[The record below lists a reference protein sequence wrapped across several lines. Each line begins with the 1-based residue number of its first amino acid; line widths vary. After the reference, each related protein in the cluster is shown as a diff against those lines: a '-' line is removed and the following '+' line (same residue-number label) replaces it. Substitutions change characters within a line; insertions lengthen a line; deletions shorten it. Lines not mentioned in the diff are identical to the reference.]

1 MLAPRTR
8 AVRKSAAR
16 AGLAL
21 RLRAAGLYLVGVLC
35 LVCLPQARVAADG
48 LSPLALFLE
57 HGRYIEAEEG
67 LRARLDAN
75 DKPARPWLIRLLL
88 ETGRYTEARTHA
100 ALALQENLA
109 QRADAHTWLAEAFL
123 AEGQLDHAEQA
134 LRAALSADSN
144 AVRAEILLGKLLWER
159 GRRAEATQKL
169 QAAASR
175 RVQHAHGDASRR
187 AEALCYSAMAARA
200 LGRFQE
206 ANNRFREAAELDPER
221 TETQLEWALLFI
233 EKYDVKR
240 AAERVEAALVKN
252 PNNAL
257 AQVLYARI
265 ATLSASDFVGA
276 QAALQR
282 ALNVNPRL
290 SSAYVLQ
297 ASLALRDMDIAHA
310 EAALERALAINPVDL
325 EALSVRAAARFLD
338 DDPRGFAEQ
347 ERRVLEHNPQYGHF
361 YSIVSEYAEWE
372 HRYPEIIGMLR
383 RALKIDPQ
391 DAAARASLG
400 LGLLRMGDERAG
412 LAELRKAWQRD
423 RYNVQVYNTLNLY
436 DSAIRAHY
444 TDFTSGPFRVRLHKT
459 ERAVLA
465 PYLSPLLQRAHA
477 QMRERWGFAPVGPLR
492 VELYSDRA
500 QFSVRTTG
508 LPNLGVQGVSF
519 GKVITGLSPRGGP
532 YNWGQIVWHELCHVF
547 HLQLSKN
554 HVPRW
559 FTEGLAEYE
568 TALERPEWKRE
579 DDRALWRALHND
591 SLPPLAAMNRAFT
604 HAESPDEIMTAYFY
618 AYRAVQYLVER
629 FGFGAVRKLLVAF
642 GDGYKLDAAVQHVL
656 DIDLAQLDSEFRADL
671 TRRLSRFD
679 REYSPDENDYADLT
693 RVQKQATRTPR
704 DADALAALAMAEVNA
719 GHYDLAARA
728 ARAAIK
734 LGKDNKLA
742 QFALARAALERGET
756 QQAAR
761 AVKSLLD
768 AGADGYELRL
778 MAARATLELGKVE
791 QSVKHAQAA
800 ATFEPERAEAHQLLL
815 ELATKLP
822 DEALAQRALG
832 SLSQL
837 DQHDELLHTTYLAL
851 LAKNRAWLDAVREG
865 ELALFIS
872 PENPAVH
879 LHLGQAYVE
888 TGAYE
893 RGLAELARALK
904 LGYSQPGLV
913 RLARARAFLLKR
925 QRGSALRELKLA
937 LVSDPTL
944 KANARALFTP

>member
-1 MLAPRTR
+1 MLCGAVLGAGR
-8 AVRKSAAR
+8 ASAEPSIS
-16 AGLAL
+16 AL
-21 RLRAAGLYLVGVLC
+21 PLLV
-35 LVCLPQARVAADG
+35 
-48 LSPLALFLE
+48 E
-57 HGRYIEAEEG
+57 HGRYLEAEAG
-67 LRARLDAN
+67 LRARVEAN
-75 DKPARPWLIRLLL
+75 DAPARPWLIRVLL

-100 ALALQENLA
+100 ALALQEDIA
-109 QRADAHTWLAEAFL
+109 HRADAHTWLAEAFL

-134 LRAALSADSN
+134 LRAALSMDHN
-144 AVRAEILLGKLLWER
+144 ALRAEILLGKLLWDR
-159 GRRAEATQKL
+159 GRRSEASQKL
-169 QAAASR
+169 RAAASR
-175 RVQHAHGDASRR
+175 RIQHSGDPSRR

-206 ANNRFREAAELDPER
+206 ANSRFREAAELDPER
-221 TETQLEWALLFI
+221 TETLLEWAQLFI
-233 EKYDVKR
+233 EKYDLKR
-240 AAERVEAALVKN
+240 AAERVEVALTKN

-265 ATLSASDFVGA
+265 AIMSASDFTGA
-276 QAALQR
+276 QQALQR
-282 ALNVNPRL
+282 ALSVNPRL

-297 ASLALRDMDIAHA
+297 ASLALRNMDIARA
-310 EAALERALAINPVDL
+310 ESALERALSINPVDL

-347 ERRVLEHNPQYGHF
+347 EQRVLEYNPLYGRF

-383 RALKIDPQ
+383 RGLKIDPQ

-400 LGLLRMGDERAG
+400 LGLLRMGDEREG
-412 LAELRKAWQRD
+412 LAELRKAWKKD

-436 DSAIRAHY
+436 DSAIRANY
-444 TDFTSGPFRVRLHKT
+444 TEFASGPFRVRLHKT

-465 PYLSPLLQRAHA
+465 PYLTPLLNRAHT

-492 VELYSDRA
+492 VELYADRA

-532 YNWGQIVWHELCHVF
+532 FNWGQIVWHELCHVF

-579 DDRALWRALHND
+579 DDRALWRALQSD
-591 SLPPLAAMNRAFT
+591 SLPPLAAMNQAFT
-604 HAESPDEIMTAYFY
+604 HASSSDEIMTAYFY

-629 FGFGAVRKLLVAF
+629 FGFNAVRRLLVAF

-656 DIDLAQLDSEFRADL
+656 GMDLGQLDHEFRADL
-671 TRRLSRFD
+671 ERRLDRFN
-679 REYSPDENDYADLT
+679 REFDPNERDYSDLAK
-693 RVQKQATRTPR
+693 VQRRAARTPR
-704 DADALAALAMAEVNA
+704 DAQALAELAMAELSA
-719 GHYDLAARA
+719 GHPDLAARA
-728 ARAAIK
+728 ARAALK
-734 LGKDNKLA
+734 LARNHKLA

-756 QQAAR
+756 TQAEQAVNALFAAR
-761 AVKSLLD
+761 
-768 AGADGYELRL
+768 ADGYELRL
-778 MAARATLELGKVE
+778 IASRVALARSKLELA
-791 QSVKHAQAA
+791 VKHAQAA
-800 ATFEPERAEAHQLLL
+800 VSFEPERSDAHQLLL

-822 DEALAQRALG
+822 DEPLARRALG
-832 SLSQL
+832 ALSLL
-837 DQHDELLHTTYLAL
+837 DQHDPLLHTTYLAL
-851 LAKNRAWLDAVREG
+851 LAKSHSWLDAVRAG
-865 ELALFIS
+865 ETALFIS
-872 PENPAVH
+872 PENPSVH

-893 RGLAELARALK
+893 RGLVELERALN
-904 LGYSQPGLV
+904 LGYSKPGLV
-913 RLARARAFLLKR
+913 RLARARAYWLKR
-925 QRGSALRELKLA
+925 QRSSALRELKLA
-937 LVSDPTL
+937 LVSDPSL
-944 KANARALFTP
+944 KSRARALFTP

>member
-1 MLAPRTR
+1 M
-8 AVRKSAAR
+8 AR
-16 AGLAL
+16 QAL
-21 RLRAAGLYLVGVLC
+21 LLGAAGLYLIGVLG
-35 LVCLPQARVAADG
+35 V
-48 LSPLALFLE
+48 LALSGGRAAAETNLTPLLLLVE

-67 LRARLDAN
+67 LRARLAQN

-100 ALALQENLA
+100 ALALQENLP

-134 LRAALSADSN
+134 LRAALVADPN
-144 AVRAEILLGKLLWER
+144 AIRAEILLGKLLWDR
-159 GRRAEATQKL
+159 GRRSEAQQKL

-175 RVQHAHGDASRR
+175 RIQASGDPGRR

-206 ANNRFREAAELDPER
+206 SNNRFREAAELDPER
-221 TETQLEWALLFI
+221 METQLEWAQLFI

-240 AAERVEAALVKN
+240 AAERVDAALSKN

-276 QAALQR
+276 QAALTR

-297 ASLALRDMDIAHA
+297 AAFALRDMDIAHA
-310 EAALERALAINPVDL
+310 ESALTRALAINPVDL
-325 EALSVRAAARFLD
+325 EALSVKAAARFLD
-338 DDPRGFAEQ
+338 DDPRGFAEI
-347 ERRVLEHNPQYGHF
+347 ERRVLENNPHYGRF

-383 RALKIDPQ
+383 RGLKIDPQ

-400 LGLLRMGDERAG
+400 LGLLRVGDERAG
-412 LAELRKAWQRD
+412 LAELRKAWRRD

-436 DSAIRAHY
+436 DSAIRANY
-444 TDFTSGPFRVRLHKT
+444 VEFSSGPFRVRLHKT

-465 PYLSPLLQRAHA
+465 PYLTPLLNRAYT
-477 QMRERWGFAPVGPLR
+477 QMRDRWGFAPAGPLR
-492 VELYSDRA
+492 VELYADRA

-532 YNWGQIVWHELCHVF
+532 FNWGQIVWHELCHVY

-579 DDRALWRALHND
+579 DDRALWRALQQD
-591 SLPPLAAMNRAFT
+591 TLPPLAAMNRAFT
-604 HAESPDEIMTAYFY
+604 HAQSPDEIMTAYFY
-618 AYRAVQYLVER
+618 AYRAMQYLVER

-642 GDGYKLDAAVQHVL
+642 GEGYKLDAAVQHVL
-656 DIDLAQLDSEFRADL
+656 ALDLSQLDSEFRADL
-671 TRRLSRFD
+671 GRRLAKYE
-679 REYSPDENDYADLT
+679 REYSPDSGELYDLAL
-693 RVQKQATRTPR
+693 VQKRATRSPR
-704 DADALAALAMAEVNA
+704 DADALAALAMGELNA
-719 GHYDLAARA
+719 SHPDLAARA
-728 ARAAIK
+728 ARAA
-734 LGKDNKLA
+734 LKLA
-742 QFALARAALERGET
+742 KDHKLAHFALARAALERGENA
-756 QQAAR
+756 QAER
-761 AVKSLLD
+761 SLKALF
-768 AGADGYELRL
+768 AKGADSYDLRL
-778 MAARATLELGKVE
+778 MAARAALALGELEKAVE
-791 QSVKHAQAA
+791 HAQAA
-800 ATFEPERAEAHQLLL
+800 AAFDPDRSEAHQLLL

-822 DEALAQRALG
+822 DEALGQQALG
-832 SLSQL
+832 SLSLL
-837 DQHDELLHTTYLAL
+837 DQHDALLHTTYLAL
-851 LAKNRAWLDAVREG
+851 LAKNERWHEAQREG
-865 ELALFIS
+865 ESALFIS

-893 RGLAELARALK
+893 RGLSELERALT

-925 QRGSALRELKLA
+925 QRNSALRELKLA

-944 KANARALFTP
+944 KAQARALFTP

>member
-1 MLAPRTR
+1 MLAPVITR
-8 AVRKSAAR
+8 VVKTPR
-16 AGLAL
+16 LA
-21 RLRAAGLYLVGVLC
+21 AAGLYLACMLYGVVLGGGRALAEPSISALPL
-35 LVCLPQARVAADG
+35 LV
-48 LSPLALFLE
+48 E

-67 LRARLDAN
+67 LRALVEAN
-75 DKPARPWLIRLLL
+75 DAPARPWLIRVLL

-100 ALALQENLA
+100 ALALQEDIA
-109 QRADAHTWLAEAFL
+109 HRADAHTWLAEAFL

-134 LRAALSADSN
+134 LRAALSADHN
-144 AVRAEILLGKLLWER
+144 AIRAEILLGKLLWDR
-159 GRRAEATQKL
+159 GRRSEATQKL
-169 QAAASR
+169 RAAASR
-175 RVQHAHGDASRR
+175 RIQHTGDATRR

-221 TETQLEWALLFI
+221 AETQLEWAQLFI

-240 AAERVEAALVKN
+240 AAERVEAVLIKN
-252 PNNAL
+252 PNSAL

-265 ATLSASDFVGA
+265 ATLSAGDFTGA
-276 QAALQR
+276 QQALQR

-297 ASLALRDMDIAHA
+297 AALALRNMDIARA
-310 EAALERALAINPVDL
+310 DAALERALSINPVDL

-347 ERRVLEHNPQYGHF
+347 ERRVLEYNPMYGRF

-383 RALKIDPQ
+383 RGLKIDPQ

-412 LAELRKAWQRD
+412 LAELRKAWKRD

-436 DSAIRAHY
+436 DSAIRTNY
-444 TDFTSGPFRVRLHKT
+444 TEFASGPFRVRLHKT

-465 PYLSPLLQRAHA
+465 PYLTPLLNRAHS

-492 VELYSDRA
+492 VELYADRA

-532 YNWGQIVWHELCHVF
+532 FNWGQIVWHELCHVF

-579 DDRALWRALHND
+579 DDRALWRALQND
-591 SLPPLAAMNRAFT
+591 RLPPLAAMNQAFT
-604 HAESPDEIMTAYFY
+604 HAGSPDEIMTAYFY
-618 AYRAVQYLVER
+618 AYRAMQYLVER

-642 GDGYKLDAAVQHVL
+642 GEGYKLDAAVQHVL
-656 DIDLAQLDSEFRADL
+656 GMDLGRLDREFRADL
-671 TRRLSRFD
+671 ARRLERFD
-679 REYSPDENDYADLT
+679 REFSPDAQELTDLAE
-693 RVQKQATRTPR
+693 VQKRAARSPR
-704 DADALAALAMAEVNA
+704 DAHALAALAMAELEA
-719 GHYDLAARA
+719 GEPDRAARA
-728 ARAAIK
+728 ARAA
-734 LGKDNKLA
+734 LKLA
-742 QFALARAALERGET
+742 KDHKLAHYALARAALARGET
-756 QQAAR
+756 AQAEQSVKALLAAR
-761 AVKSLLD
+761 
-768 AGADGYELRL
+768 ADGYELRL
-778 MAARATLELGKVE
+778 LAARVALARAKLELA
-791 QSVKHAQAA
+791 VKHAQAA
-800 ATFEPERAEAHQLLL
+800 ALFDPERADAHQLLL

-822 DEALAQRALG
+822 DEALAQQALG
-832 SLSQL
+832 SLARL
-837 DQHDELLHTTYLAL
+837 DQHDALLHTTYLAL
-851 LAKNRAWLDAVREG
+851 LAKNHAWLDVVREG
-865 ELALFIS
+865 EAALFIS
-872 PENPAVH
+872 PENPSVH

-893 RGLAELARALK
+893 RALTELERALT

-944 KANARALFTP
+944 KSKARALFTP

>member
-1 MLAPRTR
+1 MLLCAR
-8 AVRKSAAR
+8 AVAAETN
-16 AGLAL
+16 LTPL
-21 RLRAAGLYLVGVLC
+21 LLLV
-35 LVCLPQARVAADG
+35 
-48 LSPLALFLE
+48 E
-57 HGRYIEAEEG
+57 HGRYIEAEAG
-67 LRARLDAN
+67 LRARLAAN

-100 ALALQENLA
+100 ALALQENLP

-134 LRAALSADSN
+134 LRAALHADAN
-144 AVRAEILLGKLLWER
+144 AVRAEIMLGKLLWER

-169 QAAASR
+169 EAAASR
-175 RVQHAHGDASRR
+175 RVSHTHGDASRR

-206 ANNRFREAAELDPER
+206 ANDRFREAAELEPER
-221 TETQLEWALLFI
+221 VETQLEWAQLFI

-240 AAERVEAALVKN
+240 ASERVDAALLKN

-265 ATLSASDFVGA
+265 STLSASDFVGA

-282 ALNVNPRL
+282 ALHVNSRL

-297 ASLALRDMDIAHA
+297 AALALRDMDVAKA
-310 EAALERALAINPVDL
+310 ENSLERALAINPMDL

-347 ERRVLEHNPQYGHF
+347 EQRVLEHNPHYGHF

-383 RALKIDPQ
+383 RALKIDPD

-400 LGLLRMGDERAG
+400 LGLLRVGDEKAG
-412 LAELRKAWQRD
+412 LAELRKAWKRD
-423 RYNVQVYNTLNLY
+423 RFNVQVYNTLNLY
-436 DSAIRAHY
+436 ESAIRANY
-444 TDFTSGPFRVRLHKT
+444 TEFASGPFRVRLHKT

-465 PYLSPLLQRAHA
+465 PYLTPLLQRAHA
-477 QMRERWGFAPVGPLR
+477 QMRERWGFAPAGPLR
-492 VELYSDRA
+492 VELYADRA

-508 LPNLGVQGVSF
+508 MPNLGVQGVSF

-532 YNWGQIVWHELCHVF
+532 FNWGQIVWHELCHVF

-591 SLPPLAAMNRAFT
+591 TLPPLAAMNRAFT
-604 HAESPDEIMTAYFY
+604 HAESSDETMTAYFY
-618 AYRAVQYLVER
+618 AYRAVQYMVER
-629 FGFGAVRKLLVAF
+629 YGFGAVKKLLVAF
-642 GDGYKLDAAVQHVL
+642 GEGYKLEAAVQHVL
-656 DIDLAQLDSEFRADL
+656 GTDLTQLDAEFRADL
-671 TRRLSRFD
+671 AKRLAKFD
-679 REYSPDENDYADLT
+679 RELAPDDADYADLAL
-693 RVQKQATRTPR
+693 VQKRAGRSPR
-704 DADALAALAMAEVNA
+704 DADALAALAMAELVA
-719 GHYDLAARA
+719 GHPDPAARA
-728 ARAAIK
+728 ARAALK
-734 LGKDNKLA
+734 LSKANQLA
-742 QFALARAALERGET
+742 HFALARASLERGEKV
-756 QQAAR
+756 QAER
-761 AVKSLLD
+761 SVKALLA
-768 AGADGYELRL
+768 AGADGYDLRL
-778 MAARATLELGKVE
+778 MAARSALALVNPEEAVA
-791 QSVKHAQAA
+791 HAQAA
-800 ATFEPERAEAHQLLL
+800 VALEPDRADAHQLLL

-822 DEALAQRALG
+822 DEALGQRALG
-832 SLSQL
+832 ALAQL
-837 DQHDELLHTTYLAL
+837 DQHDALLHTTYLAL
-851 LAKNRAWLDAVREG
+851 LAKNQVWPDAVREG
-865 ELALFIS
+865 EAALYIS

-879 LHLGQAYVE
+879 LHLGQAYIE
-888 TGAYE
+888 TGLYE
-893 RGLAELARALK
+893 RALTELERALR

-925 QRGSALRELKLA
+925 QRNSALRELKLA

-944 KANARALFTP
+944 KAKARALFTP